1 MKECVNIDL
10 RPAIVDA
17 ESRVGDWKID
27 TITGKNSK
35 GYTITIVERK
45 SRFTVIERVPDKQA
59 DDMAKATIRLNSQP

>member
-1 MKECVNIDL
+1 MKECVSIDL

-35 GYTITIVERK
+35 GYTITIVERE

-59 DDMAKATIRLNSQP
+59 DDMAKATIRLN